1 MGMVTVTMGMVT
13 VTMGTVTV
21 ATGTSSSGKE
31 QLPHAW
37 AITTA
42 TFKVF
47 RNAAHSLH
55 CLPLNFE
62 PQALISLF

>member
-1 MGMVTVTMGMVT
+1 
-13 VTMGTVTV
+13 MGTVTV
-21 ATGTSSSGKE
+21 AIGTSSSGKE

-47 RNAAHSLH
+47 RNVAAHSLH

>member
-1 MGMVTVTMGMVT
+1 MMDRAVTI
-13 VTMGTVTV
+13 GTVTV
-21 ATGTSSSGKE
+21 AIGTSSSGKE

-47 RNAAHSLH
+47 RNVAAHSLH

-62 PQALISLF
+62 PQALISFVLMHK